1 MRSAP
6 LHFRFAIPPGCPMA
20 PRICFIATDAISFN
34 VLYEGQLEFL
44 RDQGLELTLICGG
57 SAAELARLRERKL
70 GRLLEL
76 GLVRPPAPIRDV
88 WCLLQLVLHLLLHRY
103 DAVLSTTPKAI
114 LLGSVA
120 AWLARQRN
128 RIVFFQGRI
137 YENFVGN
144 KRRCFAF
151 LDRLSIRLSTRVL
164 FVSRSLRS
172 VYEAEGLL
180 PADQGEVVGG
190 GSVGGVD
197 TARFSPAACPP
208 EDIVELRRSLAIPE
222 THSVAVSVGRIC
234 MDKGLGELKDLAV
247 QLAGLDLTFV
257 VVGPVEAGSEDKA
270 SALFALANV
279 RHVPFTREVAPY
291 FLLADVHLFLSHREG
306 FGNVALE
313 AASCGLPTIGFDVV
327 GLRDSIAH
335 GVSGV
340 RVPLGNTEE
349 VAQLLADHLV
359 RPGKFRAAFPQARAW
374 ATARFGRE
382 VQWNAFLDY
391 FRSLVGGGRTNGVG
405 ASGSNRNGGI

>member
-1 MRSAP
+1 
-6 LHFRFAIPPGCPMA
+6 MA
-20 PRICFIATDAISFN
+20 PRVCLIATDAISFN

-44 RDQGLELTLICGG
+44 RDHGLELTLVCGG
-57 SAAELARLRERKL
+57 SAEELVRLRERQV
-70 GRLLEL
+70 GRVVDL
-76 GLVRPPAPIRDV
+76 GLVRRPAPLRDA
-88 WCLLQLVLHLLLHRY
+88 WCLLRLVLHLLLHRY
-103 DAVLSTTPKAI
+103 DALLSTTPKAI
-114 LLGSVA
+114 LLGSMA
-120 AWLARQRN
+120 AWVARQRN
-128 RIVFFQGRI
+128 RIVFFQGRV
-137 YENFVGN
+137 YENFAGN
-144 KRRCFAF
+144 KRRCFA
-151 LDRLSIRLSTRVL
+151 LMDRLAINLSTRVL

-172 VYEAEGLL
+172 VYEAESLL
-180 PADQGEVVGG
+180 PTWRGEVVGA

-197 TARFSPAACPP
+197 VDRFSPDRYERGRIDA
-208 EDIVELRRSLAIPE
+208 LRHSLAIPANHAIAL
-222 THSVAVSVGRIC
+222 TVGRIC
-234 MDKGLGELKDLAV
+234 VDKGLMELQSLATR
-247 QLAGLDLTFV
+247 LADQDLTFV
-257 VVGPVEAGSEDKA
+257 VVGAVEAGNED
-270 SALFALANV
+270 SAAMLFALDNV

-374 ATARFGRE
+374 AAAHFGRE

-391 FRSLVGGGRTNGVG
+391 FRSVVGGGRANGVG
-405 ASGSNRNGGI
+405 ASGSNHDGGI